1 MVFTRR
7 QAICASPALLEIAI
21 TGSNHQNALLERIPS
36 PWSGDMGMLMLQGG
50 LFCWLGRDVVYCTM
64 CDDDDDDDGNTCS
77 ELSTMTQAAA

>member
-1 MVFTRR
+1 
-7 QAICASPALLEIAI
+7 
-21 TGSNHQNALLERIPS
+21 
-36 PWSGDMGMLMLQGG
+36 MLQGG